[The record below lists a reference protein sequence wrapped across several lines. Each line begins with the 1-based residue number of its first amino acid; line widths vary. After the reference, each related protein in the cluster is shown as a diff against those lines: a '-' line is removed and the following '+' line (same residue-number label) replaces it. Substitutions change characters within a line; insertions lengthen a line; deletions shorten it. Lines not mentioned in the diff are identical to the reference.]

1 MPAANE
7 RLKQAILAVIEN
19 QIRSNDPPETNETLA
34 RLLAAG
40 YSDEKARQLIGFVVG
55 SEIFAILQ
63 EGRKY
68 DGARYVAALQAL
80 PELPFKEENE
90 I

>member
-7 RLKQAILAVIEN
+7 RLKQAILAVIAQ
-19 QIRSNDPPETNETLA
+19 QIQSNDPPQTKQSLA
-34 RLLAAG
+34 RLLAVG

-55 SEIFAILQ
+55 SEIFAVLR

-68 DGARYVAALQAL
+68 DEDRYVAALAAL
-80 PELPFKEENE
+80 PELPWDREEGE
-90 I
+90 